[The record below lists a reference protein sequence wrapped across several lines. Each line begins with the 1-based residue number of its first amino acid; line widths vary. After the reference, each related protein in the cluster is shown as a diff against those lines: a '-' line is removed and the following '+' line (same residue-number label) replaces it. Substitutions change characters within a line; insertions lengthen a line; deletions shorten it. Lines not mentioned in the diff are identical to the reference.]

1 MVMTSIYIHIPF
13 CKQRC
18 IYCDFITYAGMEAYL
33 PEYIQAICREVEI
46 LGKIHQGCDVI
57 SSIYF
62 GGGTPSLV
70 SENQIESIL
79 HSLRKWFLIKDEAEI
94 TIEANPG
101 TLGGKN
107 LHAFRELGINRL
119 SLGAQ
124 SVDNACLKKLG
135 RIHDV
140 KDIYK
145 SVDTAYSSGF
155 ENVSIDLIF
164 NLPWQSLQEWK
175 EDLQKA
181 ITLGTQH
188 LSLYN
193 LTLEPGTQLFNLVNS
208 GIYPELND
216 ELAADMYITGQ
227 EALAS
232 AGFVQYEISNWAK
245 EGNFESEHNKNYWRN
260 LPYIGIGAAAHSY
273 IHDERLEN
281 FKTIPGYIKG
291 ISESQSKISS
301 SESSPANISNLTLSK
316 HEQMQDT
323 MMLGLRMTREGVR
336 EDWFSERFDRKMSE
350 IFQIQIR
357 ELLSSGLCEWGKI
370 DNSRCFRLTSYGIL
384 FGNRA
389 FRMFV

>member
-1 MVMTSIYIHIPF
+1 MTSIYIHIPF

-18 IYCDFITYAGMEAYL
+18 IYCDFITYGAMETYL
-33 PEYIQAICREVEI
+33 PDYVQAICSEVEI
-46 LGKIHQGCDVI
+46 QGKIYQGCDVI

-101 TLGGKN
+101 TLGGRN

-124 SVDNACLKKLG
+124 SLDNACLKKLG

-145 SVDTAYSSGF
+145 SIDTAYSSGF

-216 ELAADMYITGQ
+216 ELAADMYITSQ

-232 AGFVQYEISNWAK
+232 AGFVQYEISNWSK

-260 LPYIGIGAAAHSY
+260 RPYIGIGAAAHSY
-273 IHDERLEN
+273 IHDARLEN
-281 FKTIPGYIKG
+281 IKTIPGYIKG

-301 SESSPANISNLTLSK
+301 SEFSPANISNLTLSK

-336 EDWFSERFDRKMSE
+336 EDWFSERFDREMSE
-350 IFQIQIR
+350 IFAVQFR

-370 DNSRCFRLTSYGIL
+370 DNSMCFRLTSNGIL

>member
-1 MVMTSIYIHIPF
+1 MTSIYIHIPF

-18 IYCDFITYAGMEAYL
+18 IYCDFITYGAMETYL
-33 PEYIQAICREVEI
+33 PDYVQAICSEVEI
-46 LGKIHQGCDVI
+46 QGKIYQGCDVI

-101 TLGGKN
+101 TLGGRN

-124 SVDNACLKKLG
+124 SLDNACLKKLG

-145 SVDTAYSSGF
+145 SIDTAYSSGF

-216 ELAADMYITGQ
+216 ELAADMYITSQ

-232 AGFVQYEISNWAK
+232 AGFVQYEISNWSK

-260 LPYIGIGAAAHSY
+260 RPYIGIGAAAHSY
-273 IHDERLEN
+273 IHDARLEN
-281 FKTIPGYIKG
+281 IKTIPGYIKG

-336 EDWFSERFDRKMSE
+336 EDWFSERFDREMSE
-350 IFQIQIR
+350 IFAVQFR

-370 DNSRCFRLTSYGIL
+370 DNSMCFRLTSNGIL